1 MFTDIKHLTTWPPH
15 YRVTLRICG
24 GAMILYKNIMACFLN
39 LLLNYTVIL
48 AVLHLNK
55 FNSFDPCHTLG
66 FFLFK
71 EALTLNT
78 LDKLYFD
85 HIFLLNKHLFL
96 NKLSIFFQKLKLY
109 LRGFVGSTIFLY
121 VIPTTTIYCITFWVF
136 RPHLSSLHFLLPSV
150 SQQVT

>member
-39 LLLNYTVIL
+39 FLLNYTVIL
-48 AVLHLNK
+48 AVLHFLNK
-55 FNSFDPCHTLG
+55 FNSFVPCHTPDL
-66 FFLFK
+66 FLFK

-78 LDKLYFD
+78 LGKFYSIIYFC
-85 HIFLLNKHLFL
+85 KEHLFL

-109 LRGFVGSTIFLY
+109 LRGYVGSTKFLY
-121 VIPTTTIYCITFWVF
+121 LY
-136 RPHLSSLHFLLPSV
+136 LLIFTVLRFGFSV
-150 SQQVT
+150 LT